1 MFVRRK
7 KLPGDRVKVQV
18 VKSVRSGGKV
28 RQRVLRHVGTATSAA
43 QLEQLEGLAR
53 LVIEEMRD
61 ADGSRTA
68 LFSPK
73 EFVDLLE
80 QSRRAARDP
89 APFGTDLAD
98 CREESRV
105 VVGVREA
112 FGAIYDLL
120 GWDRLFGARR
130 ASANRI
136 VKELVL
142 ARIARPLSKRAT
154 VRELD
159 AHGELALNLDYVYR
173 SMDMLDDGRI
183 KAIRRRSLEVA
194 KTLLPEPL
202 TAVFYDTTSLYFES
216 ERDDALRIKGYSK
229 DGKPHRVQVVFALL
243 VTPEGLPVGY
253 EVFPGNTYEGST
265 LVTALEALERDH
277 AGVRF
282 TVVAD
287 AGMISKDNEAALQA
301 RGTPYILGARL
312 KSRPAAQKRRILD
325 PDGYGP
331 WGRDE
336 FSRSVGSFLCIE
348 DGGRRL
354 VVTHS
359 PKRAP
364 EGRPRTGAPDREA
377 ARQAGGRRHPGLAE
391 QPRRRPV
398 PRLPRREGA
407 PQRGEGGRGG
417 PLGRASGDRG
427 LGLRPGRPARP
438 RHPVPQAGRDR
449 GLLPREQ
456 ARPQDP
462 AGLPLEGAQG
472 AGAHRHLL
480 HGLLLPP
487 ARAPPAGGPR
497 GPDEP
502 GPDPA
507 GAERPADRH
516 PARCQAVADVRPAKR
531 GVVRR
536 AKNLP
541 HAGAEVEPGAVRLRA
556 TGAEEADLTGRPARI
571 AAPGAP
577 KCSALSRKRT
587 Q

>member
-18 VKSVRSGGKV
+18 VKAVRSGGKV

-80 QSRRAARDP
+80 QSRRAVRDP

-112 FGAIYDLL
+112 FGAVYDLL

-159 AHGELALNLDYVYR
+159 AHGELALDLDYVYR

-202 TAVFYDTTSLYFES
+202 TAIFYDTTSLYFES
-216 ERDDALRIKGYSK
+216 DREDGLRLKGYSK

-243 VTPEGLPVGY
+243 VTAEGLPVGY
-253 EVFPGNTYEGST
+253 ELFPGSTYEGHT

-287 AGMISKDNEAALQA
+287 AGMISRDNETALQA

-336 FSRSVGSFLCIE
+336 CARSIGSFQCVA
-348 DGGRRL
+348 DGERRL

-359 PKRAP
+359 PKRARKDAR
-364 EGRPRTGAPDREA
+364 ERERRIEKLRARLETGDTPASVSNRGAARFLDFPDGKVRLNEAKVAEA
-377 ARQAGGRRHPGLAE
+377 ARWDGLRGIVAWGCDEADPRDLVVQYRRLSEIEACFRANKHDL
-391 QPRRRPV
+391 RIRPV
-398 PRLPRREGA
+398 FHRKERRVRAHIAICYMAFCCLQHVRHRLAAHGDRMSPDRIRRALNDLQIGILHDARRSRTFGLPSAASSDARKIYRTLGLKWNPAPFVYERRE
-407 PQRGEGGRGG
+407 
-417 PLGRASGDRG
+417 
-427 LGLRPGRPARP
+427 
-438 RHPVPQAGRDR
+438 
-449 GLLPREQ
+449 
-456 ARPQDP
+456 
-462 AGLPLEGAQG
+462 
-472 AGAHRHLL
+472 
-480 HGLLLPP
+480 
-487 ARAPPAGGPR
+487 
-497 GPDEP
+497 
-502 GPDPA
+502 
-507 GAERPADRH
+507 
-516 PARCQAVADVRPAKR
+516 
-531 GVVRR
+531 
-536 AKNLP
+536 
-541 HAGAEVEPGAVRLRA
+541 
-556 TGAEEADLTGRPARI
+556 
-571 AAPGAP
+571 
-577 KCSALSRKRT
+577 RKKPS
-587 Q
+587 